1 MGDTMIY
8 RLGVDDIA
16 PNHWIAWALDLPACY
31 SSAKNSAEAMA
42 NAPRRIGE
50 YFSWIR
56 MRDPLLPNPPETVEV
71 KVVETI
77 PSRASRADPG
87 YIVNAFFED
96 DRRPLS
102 YWDIAI
108 ARRLLEWTHQD
119 LLKVIAPLDDPQ
131 EWKTIPGERRGV
143 IAEIIRHVA
152 GAENWYFGQ
161 MGLKLEASLP
171 DNPVRM
177 LERVRKNTNERLW
190 DLMADVR
197 ITEDRDELW
206 SSRKV
211 VRRALWHE
219 RDHTQ
224 HIRQLLGNS

>member
-1 MGDTMIY
+1 MRY
-8 RLGVDDIA
+8 RLGVDEIA
-16 PNHWIAWALDLPACY
+16 PNHWIAWALNLPACY
-31 SSAKNSAEAMA
+31 SSAKNAAETVA

-56 MRDPLLPNPPETVEV
+56 MRDPLWPLPPETVDIEV
-71 KVVETI
+71 VATV
-77 PSRASRADPG
+77 PSHPSRADPE

-96 DRRPLS
+96 DRRPLG
-102 YWDIAI
+102 YWDVAI

-119 LLKVIAPLDDPQ
+119 LLKVIAPLHNPQ
-131 EWKTIPGERRGV
+131 ERKTIPAEMRGV
-143 IAEIIRHVA
+143 ISEIIRHVA

-161 MGLKLEASLP
+161 MGLAMEQASLP
-171 DNPVRM
+171 GDPVNI

-190 DLMADVR
+190 ALMEDVR

-211 VRRALWHE
+211 LRRALWHE

-224 HIRQLLGNS
+224 HIRQLLANS